1 MHGGEAVALPREEA
15 EHLTRVLRLREGDA
29 VRVFDGGGRE
39 FDAVVERLARSAV
52 WVRAGAERQPP
63 REPAVRVTLVQAV
76 LKGDRMDAV
85 VRDAVMMGVGAV
97 VPLVSTRSEVSLA
110 SLDRARRQERWQ
122 RVAVASAKQCGRA
135 TVPAVARPVDWTGW
149 PAPGGLPLP
158 EPRIIL
164 VEPAAGGF
172 PPRLEPPAGGAPA
185 PEAPASPWPLSAAGV
200 PGTDV
205 QGTDVPDAAT
215 IVVGPEGGWT
225 EEELAR
231 MRGEARFVCLGHLTL
246 RAESAALVALA
257 ALFTRWGVY

>member
-1 MHGGEAVALPREEA
+1 MHGGEAVTLPREEA

-29 VRVFDGGGRE
+29 VRVFDGRGRE
-39 FDAVVERLARSAV
+39 YDAVVERLARSEV
-52 WVRAGAERQPP
+52 RVRAGAERQPP
-63 REPAVRVTLVQAV
+63 REPAVHVTLVQAV

-97 VPLVSTRSEVSLA
+97 VPLVSARSEVSRA
-110 SLDRARRQERWQ
+110 ALDRARRRERWQ

-135 TVPAVARPVDWTGW
+135 TVPAVMRPVDWTDW
-149 PAPGGLPLP
+149 PAPGGLLLP

-164 VEPAAGGF
+164 VEPAAVRF
-172 PPRLEPPAGGAPA
+172 PPRLEPPAPGAD
-185 PEAPASPWPLSAAGV
+185 ASPGSSASSWLLGAV
-200 PGTDV
+200 AATA
-205 QGTDVPDAAT
+205 TDVPDAAT

-225 EEELAR
+225 EEEVAR
-231 MRGEARFVCLGHLTL
+231 MRGGARLVCLGHLTL